1 MKVKTYEIPNSSF
14 LSVDKDLSLICDKII
29 NNKRL
34 QKYLYY
40 NVEEP
45 LKEADLSPKEIKS
58 LFGKQVRIVP
68 KLAVDG
74 EVLNYIIISCDNLS
88 PNVSNPEFR
97 DNIIEIDIICH
108 YDQWQM
114 KDFELRPY
122 KIAGEIDSMLDG
134 KKLTGIGQLEFIG
147 ASQLILTDEFA
158 GICLMYQAIHGVE
171 DEKGMPNPID
181 EAQFIAD
188 FNEML
193 GQ

>member
-1 MKVKTYEIPNSSF
+1 MKLKTYEIPNSSF
-14 LSVDKDLSLICDKII
+14 LSVDKDLNLICNKII
-29 NNKRL
+29 SNKRL

-40 NVEEP
+40 SVDNPLEMPELSDKQVEE
-45 LKEADLSPKEIKS
+45 
-58 LFGKQVRIVP
+58 LFGTQVRIVP
-68 KLAVDG
+68 KLQVDG
-74 EVLNYIIISCDNLS
+74 EILNYIIISCDNFS
-88 PNVSNPEFR
+88 PNASNPEFR

-122 KIAGEIDSMLDG
+122 KIAGELDSMLDG
-134 KKLTGIGQLEFIG
+134 KKLTGIGQLEFMG

-158 GICLMYQAIHGVE
+158 GLCLMYQAIHGVE
-171 DEKGMPNPID
+171 DKRGMPNPVD

-188 FNEML
+188 FNKML

>member
-68 KLAVDG
+68 KLAIDG
-74 EVLNYIIISCDNLS
+74 EVLNYIIISCDNFS

-134 KKLTGIGQLEFIG
+134 KKLTGIGQLEFMG
-147 ASQLILTDEFA
+147 ATQLMLTDEFA
-158 GICLMYQAIHGVE
+158 GVCLIYQAIHGVE

>member
-29 NNKRL
+29 SNKRL

-45 LKEADLSPKEIKS
+45 LKEADLSPKEVKS

-68 KLAVDG
+68 KLSIDG
-74 EVLNYIIISCDNLS
+74 EVLNYIMISCDNFS
-88 PNVSNPEFR
+88 PNPLNPEFR

-134 KKLTGIGQLEFIG
+134 KKLTGIGQLEFMG
-147 ASQLILTDEFA
+147 ASQLVLTDEFA

-171 DEKGMPNPID
+171 DERGMPNPID

-188 FNEML
+188 FNKML

>member
-1 MKVKTYEIPNSSF
+1 MKIKTYEIPNSSF

-45 LKEADLSPKEIKS
+45 LKEADLSPKEVKS

-68 KLAVDG
+68 KLTVDG
-74 EVLNYIIISCDNLS
+74 EVLNYIIISCDNFS

-97 DNIIEIDIICH
+97 DNTIEIDIICH
-108 YDQWQM
+108 YEQWQM

-158 GICLMYQAIHGVE
+158 GVCLMYQAIHGVE

>member
-1 MKVKTYEIPNSSF
+1 MKLKTYEIPHSSF
-14 LSVDKDLSLICDKII
+14 LSVDKDLSKICEKIA

-40 NVEEP
+40 TVDEP
-45 LKEADLSPKEIKS
+45 LKQPDLSIQETLS
-58 LFGKQVRIVP
+58 LYGKQIRIVP
-68 KLAVDG
+68 KLQIDG
-74 EVLNYIIISCDNLS
+74 EILNYLVISCDNFA
-88 PNVSNPEFR
+88 PNMSNPEFR

-108 YDQWQM
+108 FDQWQM

-134 KKLTGIGQLEFIG
+134 QRFSGIGTLEFMG

-158 GICLMYQAIHGVE
+158 GICLMYQAIHGTE
-171 DEKGMPNPID
+171 DKRGMPNPID
-181 EAQFIAD
+181 DAQFIAD

>member
-45 LKEADLSPKEIKS
+45 LKEADLSPKEIKD

-68 KLAVDG
+68 KLAIDG
-74 EVLNYIIISCDNLS
+74 EVLNYIIINCDNFV
-88 PNVSNPEFR
+88 PNASNPEFR
-97 DNIIEIDIICH
+97 DNVIEIDIICH

-134 KKLTGIGQLEFIG
+134 KKLTGIGQLEFMG

-171 DEKGMPNPID
+171 DERGMPNPVD

-188 FNEML
+188 FNKML

>member
-1 MKVKTYEIPNSSF
+1 MKLKTYEIPHSSF
-14 LSVDKDLSLICDKII
+14 LSVDKDLAIICDKIAK
-29 NNKRL
+29 NERL

-40 NVEEP
+40 TVNEP
-45 LKEADLSPKEIKS
+45 LKQPELSNKEVLS
-58 LFGKQVRIVP
+58 LYGKQIRIVP
-68 KLAVDG
+68 KLQIDG
-74 EVLNYIIISCDNLS
+74 EVLNYLIISCDNFT
-88 PNVSNPEFR
+88 PNARNPEFR
-97 DNIIEIDIICH
+97 DNIIEIDIVCH

-134 KKLTGIGQLEFIG
+134 KKLTGIGVLEFMG

-171 DEKGMPNPID
+171 DKQGMPNPAD